1 MRGAKKDEKR
11 KPLLY
16 DTMAEGERVSEK
28 CRHHPRGKKIA
39 STIFGTFAKKTR
51 IKRTACEQEGGLRD
65 CCNRGH
71 SGGALPLLACCYH
84 KERE

>member
-39 STIFGTFAKKTR
+39 STIFGTFAKKH
-51 IKRTACEQEGGLRD
+51 E
-65 CCNRGH
+65 
-71 SGGALPLLACCYH
+71 SS
-84 KERE
+84 ERRASRRVD